1 MTISIDDISKEEY
14 DNREKLYEYYFDIL
28 EQINGEKKKFDNEEF
43 KEIIISTNIQTILYY
58 IKESIPILIH
68 KKIEEYKTKNQKII
82 DTPIYIINPSIE
94 NQLKNY
100 ENQIKYYLKIN
111 FELEI
116 ERDLHKNRINY
127 YMKIEEN
134 FKEMSEKLKYKNG
147 YFLDNDRKE
156 NEIEIL
162 RRENSNIKK
171 AMIKIEEENKNLKSQ
186 ILQNEKIINE
196 LKEQINNLSK
206 KISMNG
212 KKHKDSNNNSSININ
227 NSGRSISNLIFKRN
241 IQLRINKNLFFG
253 EKTLSSRIK
262 LNSKKGKKK
271 KVGLLENTF
280 SSSSFGRK
288 TSIEKSISPR
298 NINYNKT
305 CSMNIKIEDDAKK
318 KEIIDKYFNNNKKHF
333 DYSKVSKLIK
343 NSKYSRQFNRSIF
356 SSQTKL
362 NQCSTEKNI
371 SYS

>member
-1 MTISIDDISKEEY
+1 MTISIDISNDEY

-28 EQINGEKKKFDNEEF
+28 EQINGEKKKLDNEEF
-43 KEIIISTNIQTILYY
+43 KEIIVSTNIQTILYY
-58 IKESIPILIH
+58 IKESIPILIL
-68 KKIEEYKTKNQKII
+68 KKIEEYKNNNQKVI

-94 NQLKNY
+94 NQLKRY
-100 ENQIKYYLKIN
+100 ENQIKYYIKIY
-111 FELEI
+111 FELLI
-116 ERDLHKNRINY
+116 ERDSLKNKINY

-147 YFLDNDRKE
+147 HFLDNDRKE

-171 AMIKIEEENKNLKSQ
+171 AIFKIEEENKNLKSE
-186 ILQNEKIINE
+186 ILKNENIINN

-206 KISMNG
+206 KINMTG
-212 KKHKDSNNNSSININ
+212 KKQKDSNNNSSININ

-253 EKTLSSRIK
+253 DKALSSRSK
-262 LNSKKGKKK
+262 LMSKNKKK
-271 KVGLLENTF
+271 KKIGLLENTF
-280 SSSSFGRK
+280 SSSFGRK
-288 TSIEKSISPR
+288 TSNEKSISPK
-298 NINYNKT
+298 NINYYQTSSKH
-305 CSMNIKIEDDAKK
+305 IKFEDDAKT
-318 KEIIDKYFNNNKKHF
+318 KEIIDKYFNNNKRYF

-343 NSKYSRQFNRSIF
+343 NSKYSRQLHHSIF
-356 SSQTKL
+356 SSQTKI
-362 NQCSTEKNI
+362 NQCTTEKNI

>member
-1 MTISIDDISKEEY
+1 MTISINDISKDEY

-28 EQINGEKKKFDNEEF
+28 EQINGEKKKIDNEEF
-43 KEIIISTNIQTILYY
+43 KEIIVSTNIQTILYY

-68 KKIEEYKTKNQKII
+68 KKIEEYKNNNKKII
-82 DTPIYIINPSIE
+82 DTPIHIINPSIE

-100 ENQIKYYLKIN
+100 ENQIKYYIKLN
-111 FELEI
+111 FESEI
-116 ERDLHKNRINY
+116 ERDSLKKKIIY

-171 AMIKIEEENKNLKSQ
+171 AMVKIEEENKNLKLQ

-196 LKEQINNLSK
+196 LKEENNKLSK
-206 KISMNG
+206 RINMIG
-212 KKHKDSNNNSSININ
+212 KKQKDSNNNSSININ

-253 EKTLSSRIK
+253 EKAISSRIK
-262 LNSKKGKKK
+262 LMSKQRKKK
-271 KVGLLENTF
+271 KIGLLENTC
-280 SSSSFGRK
+280 SSSSFIRK
-288 TSIEKSISPR
+288 TSNEKSVSPH

-305 CSMNIKIEDDAKK
+305 SSMNFKFEDDAKK
-318 KEIIDKYFNNNKKHF
+318 KEIIDKYFNNNKGYF

-343 NSKYSRQFNRSIF
+343 NSKYSRQFNHSIF
-356 SSQTKL
+356 TSQTKL